1 MKKVRKKNKISKIH
15 GNTPDEIN
23 LRVYKKLSRANVRML
38 KYRWWLY
45 ESGEHT
51 NEEGRLAMLFL
62 GVSKFN
68 ELKMELR
75 SRLISNN

>member
-1 MKKVRKKNKISKIH
+1 MKRAKKKKKKKEL

-23 LRVYKKLSRANVRML
+23 LRVYKKLSRANVRFL

-62 GVSKFN
+62 GISKFY
-68 ELKMELR
+68 ELKRELR
-75 SRLISNN
+75 ERLISNN